1 MDIKIQ
7 KFPLLLLLPWLVA
20 AEKGRRRSGGGEGGF
35 DFAQLVT
42 LGMTWE

>member
-7 KFPLLLLLPWLVA
+7 KFPLLLLWLVA
-20 AEKGRRRSGGGEGGF
+20 AEKGRRSGEGGF

>member
-7 KFPLLLLLPWLVA
+7 KFPLLLLLWLVA
-20 AEKGRRRSGGGEGGF
+20 AEKGRMSGGEGGF

>member
-7 KFPLLLLLPWLVA
+7 KFPLLLLLWLVA
-20 AEKGRRRSGGGEGGF
+20 AEKGRSGGEGGF

>member
-7 KFPLLLLLPWLVA
+7 KFPLLLLWLVA
-20 AEKGRRRSGGGEGGF
+20 AEKGRSGGEGGF

>member
-7 KFPLLLLLPWLVA
+7 KFPLLLLLWLVA
-20 AEKGRRRSGGGEGGF
+20 AEKGRRSGEGGF

>member
-7 KFPLLLLLPWLVA
+7 KFPLLLWLVA
-20 AEKGRRRSGGGEGGF
+20 AEKGRRSGEGGF

>member
-7 KFPLLLLLPWLVA
+7 KFPLLHLLLWLVA
-20 AEKGRRRSGGGEGGF
+20 AEKGRRSGGEGGF

>member
-7 KFPLLLLLPWLVA
+7 KFPLLLLWLVA
-20 AEKGRRRSGGGEGGF
+20 AEKGRRSGGEGGF